1 MKSIQDHLTWAV
13 ELFRQNQIDNG
24 ALDARV
30 LLGSAGGFSKE
41 EMIRSPEKEL
51 SLDASNQFQQWVKK
65 RVGNIP
71 TAYLIQQKEFYSLNF
86 FVNENV
92 LIPRPETE
100 ILIDVFT
107 KKIGN
112 VEKKVCDVGTGSG
125 IIAITLKKQFP
136 QLQVTAM
143 DISSEALDVAK
154 KNADTHHVRVEWVQ
168 SNLFENASGKWH
180 IVVANLPYIPT
191 RDISGLSQEVQREPY
206 NALDGGPDGLD
217 IYRRMLDQIDD
228 HLLPDGEVMLEFGM
242 GQTDAL
248 ISLFQ
253 TKGFLNINIT
263 KDHAGINRI
272 LYAKKE

>member
-13 ELFRQNQIDNG
+13 ELFRQNQMDN
-24 ALDARV
+24 ATLDARV

-41 EMIRSPEKEL
+41 EMIRNPEKEL
-51 SLDASNQFQQWVKK
+51 SLDASHQFQQWVGK
-65 RVGNIP
+65 RIDGTP
-71 TAYLIQQKEFYSLNF
+71 TAYLIQQKEFYSLPF

-100 ILIDVFT
+100 ILIDVFA

-168 SNLFENASGKWH
+168 SDLFENASGKWH
-180 IVVANLPYIPT
+180 VIVANLPYIPSQ
-191 RDISGLSQEVQREPY
+191 DISGLSHEVQREPHA
-206 NALDGGPDGLD
+206 ALDGGPNGLD
-217 IYRRMLDQIDD
+217 IYRRMLEEIED
-228 HLLPDGEVMLEFGM
+228 HLLPSGEIILEFGM

-253 TKGFLNINIT
+253 TKGFLNINII
-263 KDHAGINRI
+263 KDHAGIDRI
-272 LYAKKE
+272 LYAKKK